1 MCDSLLRTN
10 PSLPLQIGVAF
21 QPVEV
26 EKNVFAPL
34 VEAMILKVRVVTA
47 VTGERSPAPYIPD
60 LPATCPHLSP

>member
-1 MCDSLLRTN
+1 
-10 PSLPLQIGVAF
+10 
-21 QPVEV
+21 
-26 EKNVFAPL
+26 VFAPL